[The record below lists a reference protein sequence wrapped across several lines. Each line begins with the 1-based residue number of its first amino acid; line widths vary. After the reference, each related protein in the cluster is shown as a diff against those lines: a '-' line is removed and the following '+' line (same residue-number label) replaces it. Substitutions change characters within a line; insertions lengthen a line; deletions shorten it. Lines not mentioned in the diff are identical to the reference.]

1 MSPFEVMDRMVEA
14 GAEALAHA
22 YPTLTED
29 LDFTCEWFYEA
40 ARVVLEA
47 TEEKR

>member
-1 MSPFEVMDRMVEA
+1 MSPFEAMARMVEA

-29 LDFTCEWFYEA
+29 FDFTCEWFYEA
-40 ARVVLEA
+40 ARGVLEA
-47 TEEKR
+47 AEAER